1 MQWELSL
8 FGLAEATTP
17 GVGSPIR
24 IAVWAP
30 PSRFHPG
37 SPVRVAVWAL
47 PFWWQNEISLDSYR
61 GLSPSNRVGAL
72 PIESQC
78 EPYVWAQWGLSLSES
93 LWDPP
98 CSYPW
103 RLSRSDCSVS
113 PPIRT
118 SGLEVPGS
126 SVPRVQ
132 RALTS
137 LCLPNPRFGS
147 TVTLRL
153 SVLRRLPLSVA
164 GGGFALDISGP
175 SPLRTKGTLP
185 HPGHLGPLVI
195 WLHRASWCRCAAGC
209 SPAPHSN
216 LQSWDTPAGVLSE
229 SHCRSSATA
238 RRTLTK
244 LPSAGV
250 SPLSFL
256 KLKFHIFWGVLPLTF
271 KYLSIPDTLI
281 FKYLIHPCP
290 TCCPN
295 LFCSFGGYIR
305 ARAEAASSS
314 PSSADSKP
322 NKVYSIT

>member
-164 GGGFALDISGP
+164 GGGGSLWTSAA
-175 SPLRTKGTLP
+175 RLP
-185 HPGHLGPLVI
+185 LGPRAPCPIRDI
-195 WLHRASWCRCAAGC
+195 WGPLLFDFIGLHGADVRR
-209 SPAPHSN
+209 
-216 LQSWDTPAGVLSE
+216 GVLQP
-229 SHCRSSATA
+229 
-238 RRTLTK
+238 RTQT
-244 LPSAGV
+244 
-250 SPLSFL
+250 
-256 KLKFHIFWGVLPLTF
+256 
-271 KYLSIPDTLI
+271 
-281 FKYLIHPCP
+281 
-290 TCCPN
+290 
-295 LFCSFGGYIR
+295 
-305 ARAEAASSS
+305 SS
-314 PSSADSKP
+314 PEILP
-322 NKVYSIT
+322 QEFFQKVTAAAVQWQDAP